1 MERITMMKRL
11 ALTTT
16 LAALGASVLLAQA
29 PQRHDDP
36 DKMVQGGGKLPAGWQ
51 ARLDNASA
59 KIDAVKFEPSGGGFH
74 VTSGPAGIYY
84 KPDQKATGTYET
96 HASFTQLEPAA
107 HPEAYG
113 LFIGGADLQGEN
125 QKYTYFLI
133 RQDGKFLIKRRDGA
147 ATPNVMTWTEH
158 SAIKKADASGK
169 MTNALSIDVG
179 ADKVRFLVN
188 GTEVASQ
195 PKAQVDPTG
204 VAGLRINH
212 NLNVQVEGFGVK
224 HAATH

>member
-1 MERITMMKRL
+1 MNRFVLTL
-11 ALTTT
+11 AIAAFGTT
-16 LAALGASVLLAQA
+16 LAVAQTGE
-29 PQRHDDP
+29 HDP

-51 ARLDNASA
+51 ARLDNAA
-59 KIDAVKFEPSGGGFH
+59 KLDGVKFEAAGGGVH

-84 KPDQKATGTYET
+84 KPDHKATGSYET
-96 HASFTQLEPAA
+96 HATFTQLEPAA

-113 LFIGGADLQGEN
+113 LIIGGNDLQGEN

-133 RQDGKFLIKRRDGA
+133 RQDGKFLIKKRDGA
-147 ATPNVMTWTEH
+147 STPNVMSWTENA
-158 SAIKKADASGK
+158 AIKKADTSGK
-169 MTNALSIDVG
+169 MTNALSVEVG

-195 PKAQVDPTG
+195 PRSQIDTNG
-204 VAGLRINH
+204 IAGLRVNH

-224 HAATH
+224 SATSH